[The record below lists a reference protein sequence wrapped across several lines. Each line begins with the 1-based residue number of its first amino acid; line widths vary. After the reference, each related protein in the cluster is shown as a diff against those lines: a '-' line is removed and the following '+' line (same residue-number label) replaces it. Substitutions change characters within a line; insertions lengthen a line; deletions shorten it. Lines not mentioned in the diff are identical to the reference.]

1 MEKKLKN
8 LFMQDWFFIVIMA
21 IMGAGV
27 YTTSNMYLTYGVGTF
42 NMVDAQIYLSERDWM
57 TMGSMGIGIY
67 LARIMEGSMVGL
79 IDIGGGVM
87 VGIGMFL
94 VGMTGILGFEV
105 VLDNFY
111 LSLLVGG
118 LLGMAQGT
126 VMMLI
131 RKLIPAGVTASGSDI
146 MMGVGHQ
153 ISSYMGPLFIL
164 CALMVSIPMGIC
176 AAIGGAIF
184 FARGKNEVG
193 GIIIGMFIAALIWA

>member
-1 MEKKLKN
+1 M
-8 LFMQDWFFIVIMA
+8 V
-21 IMGAGV
+21 
-27 YTTSNMYLTYGVGTF
+27 TSN
-42 NMVDAQIYLSERDWM
+42 IYLSERDWI

-67 LARIMEGSMVGL
+67 LARIMEGPMVGL

-87 VGIGMFL
+87 VGIGTFL
-94 VGMTGILGFEV
+94 VAMTGMLGFEFI
-105 VLDNFY
+105 LDNFY

-118 LLGMAQGT
+118 ILGLIQGSAI
-126 VMMLI
+126 MLI
-131 RKLIPAGVTASGSDI
+131 RKLIPAGITASGSDI

-153 ISSYMGPLFIL
+153 MSAYMGPLFII

-193 GIIIGMFIAALIWA
+193 GIIIGLFIAALIWA

>member
-118 LLGMAQGT
+118 LLGMVQGT

>member
-1 MEKKLKN
+1 MGKKLKD

-21 IMGAGV
+21 ILGAGV
-27 YTTSNMYLTYGVGTF
+27 YTTTNMYLTYGVGTF
-42 NMVDAQIYLSERDWM
+42 NMVTSNIYLSERDWI

-67 LARIMEGSMVGL
+67 LARIMEGPMVGL

-87 VGIGMFL
+87 VGIGTFL
-94 VGMTGILGFEV
+94 VAMTGMLGFEFI
-105 VLDNFY
+105 LDNFY

-118 LLGMAQGT
+118 ILGLIQGSAI
-126 VMMLI
+126 MLI
-131 RKLIPAGVTASGSDI
+131 RKLIPAGITASGSDI

-153 ISSYMGPLFIL
+153 MSAYMGPLFII

-193 GIIIGMFIAALIWA
+193 GIIIGLFIAALIWA

>member
-118 LLGMAQGT
+118 LLGMVQGT

-193 GIIIGMFIAALIWA
+193 GIIIGLFIAALIWA

>member
-1 MEKKLKN
+1 
-8 LFMQDWFFIVIMA
+8 MQDWFFIVIMA

-118 LLGMAQGT
+118 LLGMVQGT

-184 FARGKNEVG
+184 FDVNSELFKFCSRGFK
-193 GIIIGMFIAALIWA
+193 L